1 MSEQVPRT
9 PKNKPL
15 QDTFSH
21 NRDLLLALS
30 RAAQSIQRAR
40 TAEDF
45 YHAVGNEIKS
55 LGGKVAFLI
64 LNNDRESFSVA
75 YTSYEPNLIQKV
87 ENLLGISALGYQIA
101 FSPGSLFGHT
111 LAGGKAVFID
121 SISQAIIGALPE
133 TVRPLTAPMMHKL
146 NLGQG
151 ILAPLRVDN
160 DTLGLLAVSGLSL
173 DEDDVTAMDA
183 FAGQIATGLHN
194 VHLTQLMQNELSAR
208 KQAEERLQIS
218 TSTYE
223 GIFNSIAEAI
233 FILDENG
240 FFLKVNLSAEKM
252 YGYPPEDFIGRTPE
266 FLSAPEKNDIAK
278 ILEYIGQA
286 YLGEPVE
293 FEFLG
298 LRKNGSVFP
307 KIVRLT
313 PGIYFEK
320 KVVIAVGRDV
330 TERKSIEKAL
340 FESERYYRALI
351 ENATDGILVVNTDG
365 KIRYESPSVARILG
379 YEPAALIGTSAFDLI
394 HPDDLSQ
401 IAGAFMEGINI
412 PNFVHRGEYRI
423 QHCNGEWRYF
433 DIVSHYLM
441 NDPVIA
447 GIIINGRD
455 ITERKKAERSLMENE
470 KQYRLLAEGMADVVW
485 VLDGKTRRFKYM
497 SPSVE
502 KLLGYTAEEILT
514 KSMDEIIVPDSL
526 TQIDANFPERVHR
539 FFKGDQA
546 VVTELDLVRQWHK
559 NGSIIPTEVATTL
572 VLNEKKELEVI
583 GVSRDVSERNKAED
597 ELRRANKSLE
607 AAHQE
612 LQQMFAHEQELA
624 RVDGLTGI
632 YNRRYFF
639 ELATREF
646 SATIRYQR
654 PLTIILFD
662 IDDFKLVND
671 NFGHAYGDTILIQI
685 AQIAIAQV
693 RDVDVLARYGG
704 DEFIILLPETDSEH
718 AFIIAERI
726 RESVESTN
734 VGPFIITLSIGV
746 AETVHAPQDQLVEDI
761 IRRADKALYLAK
773 QKGRN
778 NTVIFTEL

>member
-9 PKNKPL
+9 QKNKPL
-15 QDTFSH
+15 QDTCSH

-55 LGGKVAFLI
+55 LEGKVAFLI
-64 LNNDRESFSVA
+64 LNNDRESFTVA
-75 YTSYEPNLIQKV
+75 YTSYEPNLVREV
-87 ENLLGISALGYQIA
+87 ETLLGISVLGYQIA
-101 FSPGSLFGHT
+101 FSPNSLFGHT

-121 SISQAIIGALPE
+121 SISQAIVGALPE
-133 TVRPLTAPMMHKL
+133 AVRPLTASLIHMLK
-146 NLGQG
+146 LGQG

-183 FAGQIATGLHN
+183 FAGQIAAGLHN
-194 VHLTQLMQNELSAR
+194 VRLTQLMQNELSAR

-240 FFLKVNLSAEKM
+240 FFLKLNLSAEKM

-351 ENATDGILVVNTDG
+351 ENATDGILVVNIDG

-379 YEPAALIGTSAFDLI
+379 YDPAALIGTSAFDLI

-401 IAGAFMEGINI
+401 IATVFMEAINI

-423 QHCNGEWRYF
+423 HHCNGEWRYF

-455 ITERKKAERSLMENE
+455 ITERKKVERSLMENE

-502 KLLGYTAEEILT
+502 KLLGYTAEEMLT
-514 KSMDEIIVPDSL
+514 KSMDEIIVPESL
-526 TQIDANFPERVHR
+526 IQLDVNFPERVHR
-539 FFKGDQA
+539 FLNGDQA
-546 VVTELDLVRQWHK
+546 VVTELDLVKQWHK
-559 NGSIIPTEVATTL
+559 NGSIIPTEVSTTL
-572 VLNEKKELEVI
+572 VLNEKMEIEVI

-597 ELRRANKSLE
+597 ELRRANRSLE

-685 AQIAIAQV
+685 AQVAIAQV

-726 RESVESTN
+726 RESVASTN
-734 VGPFIITLSIGV
+734 VGPFIITLSIGL
-746 AETVHAPQDQLVEDI
+746 AETVHAPQDQLIEDI

-778 NTVIFTEL
+778 NTVIFAEP